1 MCSRIKEGRKGRK
14 GRNSKE
20 RKDILPIVGFQTTTW
35 SKSHH
40 RKK

>member
-20 RKDILPIVGFQTTTW
+20 RKDILPTCWI
-35 SKSHH
+35 SDSNLE
-40 RKK
+40 